1 MKILEL
7 KPVSK
12 PIQAKVNIPG
22 SKSYTNRALLL
33 AALSGAAVKI
43 SNPLLSDDTKA
54 MIHCLKSL
62 GIKVTEK
69 EDCLIVSSK
78 LNTIQDKTYNLNADL
93 SGTTIRFML
102 AFSTI
107 VPGIKILSGKEGLN
121 KRPIAEL
128 VDGLIQLG
136 AKIEY
141 LDKADYPP
149 VKVLSSRLDRKIVKI
164 KGSVSSQYISALL
177 MIGPVVKG
185 LVIDIEG
192 QQVSKPYI
200 DMTIDI
206 MEHFGVK
213 VVNEDYKKYVIDS
226 NQKYKAAE
234 YVVEGDLSSAGY
246 FLVIAALTKSKITIR
261 NINPHSKQADM
272 GFIKILESMGNKIS
286 FGKNEVSITGV
297 GIKPVN
303 VNMKGCPDQ
312 IQTMAV
318 LAAFASGTS
327 KISGISTLRI
337 KETDRVSA
345 LRQELKKMGIKTSA
359 TKDVLIIHGG
369 NPKAATIETYGDHRM
384 AMSFAVA
391 QIKLPQ
397 LRIKNPEVVS
407 KTFPEFWRQ
416 FSKLKKI
423 KYCLPIIK
431 SKSSE
436 VVSLIKETQDQFDYF
451 EIWLDYIQDLR
462 LDFINDIRNQFGDK
476 LIFLFRRQN
485 LETPKMDFKKRKDIM
500 DAISKTDCF
509 LDLDISQKKEL
520 VHLKKNSQTRL
531 LLSYHNYNETPD
543 DEKLKEI
550 ISLMKKSNP
559 DIYKISTFCKS
570 DSDAIRLID
579 LLSKLKENN
588 LKCIVLGMGQ
598 NGIITRIA
606 GALLGNEI
614 NFAPL
619 SLEDKSASGQLAKPQ
634 LENILKKIRLCYFV
648 ADPVEHSMSPQMHY
662 AGYKALGIENN
673 FLFLRKRVSPKN
685 LKKFIEEIKE
695 NSNFKGAS
703 ISIPHKVEIMK
714 YLDEIDEVAKR
725 IGAVNTIV
733 KNDKK
738 IKGYNTDYL
747 GILNPLKQKTILKD
761 KKAAI
766 IGAGGAAR
774 AAVYALISQGA
785 KVTVFNRDV
794 KKAEKLA
801 HDFDCQFDSLDNINR
816 VSDFDIV
823 IHATKV
829 GMNPKDKPIIPV
841 TLIKNNQIILDV
853 VYSHTMPETKLIKKA
868 LKAKATAISGIEMLL
883 YQGVAQ
889 FELLIGRKAPIEAMR
904 KALP

>member
-1 MKILEL
+1 MKTKI
-7 KPVSK
+7 S
-12 PIQAKVNIPG
+12 IPG
-22 SKSYTNRALLL
+22 SKSYTNRALFI
-33 AALSGAAVKI
+33 ATLSGSKVKI
-43 SNPLLSDDTKA
+43 TNPLISDDTRA
-54 MIHCLKSL
+54 MINCLKTL
-62 GIKVTEK
+62 GIKI
-69 EDCLIVSSK
+69 LIRDNHLEV
-78 LNTIQDKTYNLNADL
+78 LNNIKSIKNLLFNLDANE
-93 SGTTIRFML
+93 SGTTIRFLL
-102 AFSTI
+102 ALATI
-107 VPGIKILSGKEGLN
+107 IPGVKTLHGKEGLN
-121 KRPIAEL
+121 KRPIGDL
-128 VDGLIQLG
+128 VEGLRQLG
-136 AKIEY
+136 ADIKY
-141 LDKADYPP
+141 LGKEGYPP
-149 VKVLSSRLDRKIVKI
+149 VIVSSSKLNPGTIKI
-164 KGSVSSQYISALL
+164 KGSISSQYISAIL
-177 MIGPVVKG
+177 MVAPLVGEVTIQVVGKQ
-185 LVIDIEG
+185 I
-192 QQVSKPYI
+192 SKPYI

-206 MEHFGVK
+206 MEKFGAQVTK
-213 VVNEDYKKYVIDS
+213 KHKDYIVQEGQRYNAKR
-226 NQKYKAAE
+226 
-234 YVVEGDLSSAGY
+234 YVVEGDLSSASY
-246 FLVIAALTKSKITIR
+246 FLAIAALTKSTITLED
-261 NINPHSKQADM
+261 INSSSKQADTR
-272 GFIKILESMGNKIS
+272 FAKILEDMGNKIIS
-286 FGKNEVSITGV
+286 GKNQITIIGKDV
-297 GIKPVN
+297 KPVN
-303 VNMKGCPDQ
+303 VDMADCPDQ
-312 IQTMAV
+312 IQTLAV
-318 LAAFASGTS
+318 LSAFAKGTTT
-327 KISGISTLRI
+327 ISGVKSLRI
-337 KETDRVSA
+337 KETDRLAA
-345 LRQELKKMGIKTSA
+345 LQNELEKMGIKTKVSDN
-359 TKDVLIIHGG
+359 TLIIHGG
-369 NPKAATIETYGDHRM
+369 NPKAAVIDTYGDHRM

-397 LRIKNPEVVS
+397 LRVKNPGVVS
-407 KTFPEFWRQ
+407 KTFPDFWRQ

-431 SKSSE
+431 SKSSQ
-436 VVSLIKETQDQFDYF
+436 VTSLIKETQDQFDYF
-451 EIWLDYIQDLR
+451 EIWLDYIQDLK
-462 LDFINDIRNQFGDK
+462 LDFINNLKNQFGNK

-520 VHLKKNSQTRL
+520 VYLKKNFQTKL
-531 LLSYHNYNETPD
+531 VLSYHNYNETPD

-550 ISLMKKSNP
+550 ISLMKINNP

-570 DSDAIRLID
+570 DSDAIHLID
-579 LLSKLKENN
+579 LLSKLKEDN
-588 LKCIVLGMGQ
+588 LKCIVLGIGQ

-619 SLEDKSASGQLAKPQ
+619 SPEDKSASGQLTKPQ

-714 YLDEIDEVAKR
+714 YLDEVDEIAEK

-747 GILNPLKQKTILKD
+747 GILNPLKQKIILKD

-794 KKAEKLA
+794 KKAKKLA
-801 HDFDCQFDSLDNINR
+801 HDFDCQSDPLDNINR

-829 GMNPKDKPIIPV
+829 GMDPKDKPIIPGSLV
-841 TLIKNNQIILDV
+841 KNNQIILDV
-853 VYSHTMPETKLIKKA
+853 VYSHTMPETKLIKEA

-889 FELLIGRKAPIEAMR
+889 FELFTGKKAPIEAMR
-904 KALP
+904 KALS

>member
-1 MKILEL
+1 MKTKI
-7 KPVSK
+7 S
-12 PIQAKVNIPG
+12 IPG
-22 SKSYTNRALLL
+22 SKSYTNRALFIS
-33 AALSGAAVKI
+33 ALSESKVKI
-43 SNPLLSDDTKA
+43 SNPLISDDTRA
-54 MIHCLKSL
+54 MIDCLKTIGVNIL
-62 GIKVTEK
+62 EEK
-69 EDCLIVSSK
+69 DCIEVSGNLKNISHRS
-78 LNTIQDKTYNLNADL
+78 YNLNANL
-93 SGTTIRFML
+93 SGTTLRFLL
-102 AFSTI
+102 ALSTI
-107 VPGIKILSGKEGLN
+107 IPGIKILSGKEGLN
-121 KRPIAEL
+121 KRPIGVL
-128 VDGLIQLG
+128 VEGLRQLG
-136 AKIEY
+136 ADIKY
-141 LDKADYPP
+141 LGKEGYPP
-149 VKVLSSRLDRKIVKI
+149 VIVSSSKLNPGTIKI
-164 KGSVSSQYISALL
+164 KGSISSQYISAIL
-177 MIGPVVKG
+177 MVAPLVGEVSIEVV
-185 LVIDIEG
+185 EP
-192 QQVSKPYI
+192 QVSTPYI

-206 MEHFGVK
+206 MEKFGVNVK
-213 VVNEDYKKYVIDS
+213 NDNYKKYNISVD
-226 NQKYKAAE
+226 QKYNAKQ
-234 YVVEGDLSSAGY
+234 YSIEGDLSSAGY
-246 FLVIAALTKSKITIR
+246 FLAIAALTKSTITLE
-261 NINPHSKQADM
+261 NINPSSKQADTR
-272 GFIKILESMGNKIS
+272 FAKILEDMGNKIIS
-286 FGKNEVSITGV
+286 GKNQITIIGKDV
-297 GIKPVN
+297 KPVN
-303 VNMKGCPDQ
+303 VDMADYPDQ
-312 IQTMAV
+312 IQTLAV
-318 LAAFASGTS
+318 LAAFAQGTTT
-327 KISGISTLRI
+327 ISGVKSLRI
-337 KETDRVSA
+337 KETDRLVA
-345 LRQELKKMGIKTSA
+345 LQNELEKMGIQ
-359 TKDVLIIHGG
+359 TKVSDNTLIIHGG
-369 NPKAATIETYGDHRM
+369 NPKAAVIDTYGDHRM

-391 QIKLPQ
+391 QTKLPQ

-407 KTFPEFWRQ
+407 KTFPEFWRE

-436 VVSLIKETQDQFDYF
+436 VISLIKETQDQFDYF
-451 EIWLDYIQDLR
+451 EIWLDYIQDLN
-462 LDFINDIRNQFGDK
+462 LNFINDLRNQFGDIF
-476 LIFLFRRQN
+476 IFLFRRQN

-531 LLSYHNYNETPD
+531 VLSYHNYNETPD
-543 DEKLKEI
+543 NEKLKEI

-570 DSDAIRLID
+570 DFDAIRLID

-598 NGIITRIA
+598 NGIIIRIA

-619 SLEDKSASGQLAKPQ
+619 SLEDKSASGQLTKPQ

-673 FLFLRKRVSPKN
+673 FLFLRKRVSPQN

-695 NSNFKGAS
+695 SSNFKGAS
-703 ISIPHKVEIMK
+703 ISIPHKVKIMK
-714 YLDEIDEVAKR
+714 YLDEIDGIAKK
-725 IGAVNTIV
+725 IGAVNTVV

-738 IKGYNTDYL
+738 LKGYNTDYL
-747 GILNPLKQKTILKD
+747 GILNPLKQKTIIKD
-761 KKAAI
+761 KMAAI

-829 GMNPKDKPIIPV
+829 GMNPKDKPIIPI
-841 TLIKNNQIILDV
+841 TLVKNNQIILDV
-853 VYSHTMPETKLIKKA
+853 VYSHTMPETKLIKEA

-889 FELLIGRKAPIEAMR
+889 FELLTGRKAPIEVMR
-904 KALP
+904 KALS